1 MKIRNAASVLAIFT
15 ILIASASAQDSNSG
29 SQPITPTVESNLQ
42 RWWHGDLVGEVVGK
56 SRTLLAD
63 VRAMP
68 GEAYRQSKAYLE
80 QINFSGVNAEQWDQ
94 QFQNYWT
101 GSGVT
106 ANWFGLGKPMKDY
119 GLTISGTAREVF
131 LGQLSGGLPN
141 VNKGSWINEEK
152 LAFVYNFGKA
162 FGLNGLTIESNWRY
176 RNVDGDPNNAYNA
189 WGAGTVGNSSMFNPS
204 KDTSG
209 MGVRILPQFI
219 KWQTGDAKD
228 PDFMAKAGW
237 INPYEDFLNQPDSK
251 YFQNN
256 AIATAKGI
264 GGAAGPGTIVGY
276 NNGVPVLAKTTGVPW
291 SSSYASWGGE
301 LRAKPSSSTYVMGY
315 LGLAIGGYS
324 GVQGSPYTYSDV
336 YPYTSTSQQYL
347 GSQKQP
353 VQTVSTVNYRGQANG
368 TTTKN
373 SQYVYNNH
381 GFNFQGAKSYNNPNV
396 SAAYPGG
403 SYYNNNTWTQNGLY
417 TVEEVGWT
425 PKLGAD
431 KLAGKYALGG
441 YLWGQN
447 NTSYTPVSYING
459 QSKPY
464 PAQGNSVVWGL
475 YLQADQRLTAVRTS
489 ESTSQVAA
497 GKNPVDGKNPAASST
512 KVPDKVRGLYSFNEF
527 SFTPQQ
533 NNAIPFYFQTGL
545 IYKGL
550 LDARPKDAC
559 GIVLGAG
566 FYSQSLNDY
575 TTSQN
580 QALISGYNGNN
591 LTSANTVPN
600 GPTTAGGKNYYAY
613 LPAYSSTE
621 VLEAFY
627 NVQVN
632 KWLQFRPDAQ
642 YIINPAGN
650 GTCANDWILGA
661 EIQATF

>member
-1 MKIRNAASVLAIFT
+1 M
-15 ILIASASAQDSNSG
+15 
-29 SQPITPTVESNLQ
+29 
-42 RWWHGDLVGEVVGK
+42 
-56 SRTLLAD
+56 AD
-63 VRAMP
+63 VQAMP
-68 GEAYRQSKAYLE
+68 GQAYRQSKAYLE

-94 QFQNYWT
+94 QVQSYWT
-101 GSGVT
+101 GSGAT
-106 ANWFGLGKPMKDY
+106 ANWFGLGKPLNDY

-131 LGQLSGGLPN
+131 LGQLTGGLPN

-152 LAFVYNFGKA
+152 LAFVYNCAKV
-162 FGLNGLTIESNWRY
+162 FGLNGLTIESDWRY
-176 RNVDGDPNNAYNA
+176 RSVDGSPNNAYAA
-189 WGAGTVGNSSMFNPS
+189 WGAGTLGNSSMFNPS

-209 MGVRILPQFI
+209 MGVRILPQYL
-219 KWQTGDAKD
+219 KWATDSSKD
-228 PDFMAKAGW
+228 PNFMVKAGW

-276 NNGVPVLAKTTGVPW
+276 SATGVPVLAKTTGVPW
-291 SSSYASWGGE
+291 SSSYASWGGI

-324 GVQGSPYTYSDV
+324 GVQGSPYTYTDV
-336 YPYTSTSQQYL
+336 YPYTSTSPQYL
-347 GSQKQP
+347 GSMKQP
-353 VQTVSTVNYRGQANG
+353 VQTLNTVNYRGQPNG

-373 SQYVYNNH
+373 AQYVYNNH

-396 SAAYPGG
+396 SAAYPSGQ
-403 SYYNNNTWTQNGLY
+403 YYNNQTYTQNGLY
-417 TVEEVGWT
+417 TVEEFGWT
-425 PKLGAD
+425 PKFGAD
-431 KLAGKYALGG
+431 KLAGKYVLGG
-441 YLWGQN
+441 YVWGQN

-459 QSKPY
+459 QTKPY
-464 PAQGNSVVWGL
+464 PTQGNSVVWGL
-475 YLQADQRLTAVRTS
+475 YLQADQRLTAVRTK
-489 ESTSQVAA
+489 ETAPVASD
-497 GKNPVDGKNPAASST
+497 KNPVDSKNP
-512 KVPDKVRGLYSFNEF
+512 VPATTTVADKVRGLYSFNEF

-580 QALISGYNGNN
+580 QAFFNGYG
-591 LTSANTVPN
+591 SANNATVPN
-600 GPTTAGGKNYYAY
+600 GPGQATKNEYGKGVPSKNTGYYAY

-627 NVQVN
+627 NVQIN

-650 GTCANDWILGA
+650 GTCGNDWILGA
-661 EIQATF
+661 EVQATF